1 MKTVLCYGDSITWGT
16 NSAAGGARH
25 AYADRWPNV
34 LRKGLENS
42 GLGGDFE
49 VVSEGMGGRTTAFD
63 DYLADAD
70 RNGARLLPSALQSHR
85 PVHLVILMLGTND
98 MKPATAGNAASAF
111 LGMKRC
117 IEIVLKHSP
126 RVPGFVGSKVIVVSP
141 PHIVETQDVFF
152 AEMFAGGVAE
162 SKKLARYYEALT
174 VEMGVAFFDAARVA
188 TASSIDGVH
197 LDAANTRAIG
207 TALVPIARTLLMEK

>member
-16 NSAAGGARH
+16 DPTNDGQRH

-34 LRKGLENS
+34 LAA
-42 GLGGDFE
+42 GLGAGFD
-49 VVSEGMGGRTTAFD
+49 VISEGMGGRTTAFD
-63 DYLADAD
+63 DHLADCD

-98 MKPATAGNAASAF
+98 MKPATAGNAASAY

-117 IEIVLKHSP
+117 IEIVQKHSP
-126 RVPGFVGSKVIVVSP
+126 RLPDFVPPQIIVVAP
-141 PHIVETQDVFF
+141 PLVVETQDVFF
-152 AEMFAGGVAE
+152 AEMFAGAVGE
-162 SKKLARYYEALT
+162 SGKLADYYGKLAL
-174 VEMGVAFFDAARVA
+174 EFGCGFLNAASIAR
-188 TASSIDGVH
+188 ASPIDGVH

-207 TALVPIARTLLMEK
+207 NVLVPMARDMLSN